1 VKKSKNSNREISI
14 DDILKYDLTAGIVV
28 YLVALPLCLG
38 IAYASGAPLIS
49 GVIAGIVGGM
59 IISML
64 SGSQINVSGPAA
76 GLTVIVWDAIDKLGS
91 FEAFLLAVFM
101 AGVFQ
106 LILGFCKAGV
116 IANYFPTPVIKGML
130 AAIGVILILKQ
141 IPHAIGYDI
150 DYIGDFNFLQWD
162 HENTF
167 TELWNA
173 LRKITP
179 GATII
184 SLVSVFI
191 MIFWNKIIPEKL
203 KFIPGPLIVVLLAV
217 LLNYI
222 YHSYFNILY
231 LDTEHLVQIPTGGV
245 DDLVK
250 GLSSPDFSQL
260 GNINVYKSALTLAL
274 VASVETLLSINAV
287 DKLDPL
293 KRKTPPN
300 RELKAQGL
308 GNMISS
314 LIGGLV
320 ITAVIVRGAANATA
334 GARTRFSSFF
344 HGIFLLVSLL
354 IFPAFINHIP
364 LACLASI
371 LLVVGYKLTNI
382 SLYKSLYNQGWEQFV
397 PFLIT
402 IFAIVFTDLLTGIGI
417 GMAVAALFILRRNL
431 LNPYSFHKEED
442 NGRTKI
448 KIILSQEVSFLNK
461 ANIAENLN
469 RIPKNA
475 EVIIDGTTS
484 RYIDDDIMELI
495 EEFKNSAHEKNI
507 NLELIGLKK
516 AYEVFKHKRRE
527 GHIQQDYKQ
536 LFINNKKWVEDKL
549 KLDPEYFQKLAEGQY
564 PRYLFIGCSD
574 SRVPAN
580 EITGTDAGE
589 MFVHRNIANLVIH
602 TDMNLMSVLQYS
614 VEVLKVEHVIV
625 CGHYG
630 CGGVKAA
637 VDSHDQ
643 GLIEKWLTNIKD
655 VYRLYYNELEAI
667 KDDEER
673 HKRLVELNVR
683 EQVYHLCMT
692 GIVQQA
698 WANGDRPQVHG
709 WVYDINEGFLKDLE
723 IDVHKDFKNFK
734 LYAYE
739 TKEVKVINE
748 TYTRAH
754 KFFEE

>member
-1 VKKSKNSNREISI
+1 MKKSSDKIGGYSI
-14 DDILKYDLTAGIVV
+14 PEILKYDLTAGVVV

-38 IAYASGAPLIS
+38 IAFASGAPLVS
-49 GVIAGIVGGM
+49 GVIAGIIGGM
-59 IISML
+59 IVSML
-64 SGSQINVSGPAA
+64 SGSQLAVSGPAA

-91 FEAFLLAVFM
+91 FEAFLLAVFF

-106 LILGFCKAGV
+106 LIFGFCRAGV

-173 LRKITP
+173 LKKITL

-184 SLVSVFI
+184 SLVAIFI
-191 MIFWNKIIPEKL
+191 MIFWNKIIPEKF
-203 KFIPGPLIVVLLAV
+203 KFLPAPLVAV
-217 LLNYI
+217 AVGVILNFL
-222 YHSYFNILY
+222 YHKYFNALY
-231 LDTEHLVQIPTGGV
+231 LDSEHLVQIPTGSIG
-245 DDLVK
+245 DLI
-250 GLSSPDFSQL
+250 GELSHPDFTQFE
-260 GNINVYKSALTLAL
+260 NIAVYKVAITLAL

-287 DKLDPL
+287 DKLDTQ
-293 KRKTPPN
+293 KRVSPPN
-300 RELKAQGL
+300 KELKAQGI
-308 GNMISS
+308 GNIVSS
-314 LIGGLV
+314 LFGGMV
-320 ITAVIVRGAANATA
+320 MTAVIVRGAANATA
-334 GARTRFSSFF
+334 GAKTRFSSFF
-344 HGIFLLVSLL
+344 HGFFLLVSLL
-354 IFPAFINHIP
+354 IFPEFINSIP
-364 LACLASI
+364 LSCLAAI
-371 LLVVGYKLTNI
+371 LIVVGYKLTNV
-382 SLYKSLYNQGWEQFV
+382 SLYKNIYGQGLEQFI
-397 PFLIT
+397 PFLAT
-402 IFAIVFTDLLTGIGI
+402 ILAIVLTDLLTGIGI
-417 GMAVAALFILRRNL
+417 GMAVAAFFILRRNL
-431 LNPYSFHKEED
+431 LNPFSFHKEED
-442 NGRTKI
+442 NGKTKI

-469 RIPKNA
+469 KIPKNS

-495 EEFKNSAHEKNI
+495 EEFKKSAVEKNI

-516 AYEVFKHKRRE
+516 AYEVFQHKRQE
-527 GHIQQDYKQ
+527 GHIQQDYQQ

-549 KLDPEYFQKLAEGQY
+549 KIDSGYFQKLAEGQY
-564 PRYLFIGCSD
+564 PKYLFIGCSD

-589 MFVHRNIANLVIH
+589 MFVHRNIANLVVH

-655 VYRLYYNELEAI
+655 VYRLYFNELEAI

-709 WVYDINEGFLKDLE
+709 WVYDIHEGFIKDLD

-734 LYAYE
+734 LYTYE
-739 TKEVKVINE
+739 TKAVKVINE
-748 TYTRAH
+748 TYA
-754 KFFEE
+754 KPMSGE